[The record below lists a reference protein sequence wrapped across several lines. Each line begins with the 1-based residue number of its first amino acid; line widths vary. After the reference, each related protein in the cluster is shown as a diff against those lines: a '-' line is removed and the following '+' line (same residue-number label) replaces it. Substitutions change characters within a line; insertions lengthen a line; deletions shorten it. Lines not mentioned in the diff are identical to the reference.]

1 MNRISIAL
9 ILAFLAHATA
19 ALAAA
24 PGDIPAGRTRSDA
37 CKGCHGPD
45 GNVADDTMPR
55 LAGQVPQYL
64 EKQLRDFRNSRRK
77 DCGSVGPGK
86 PALSDRDIADL
97 AAFYASQRVTAKADR
112 QQASALGENI
122 YLKGRRSPNFMP
134 ACVGCHG
141 AAGSGKANWQQVMT
155 VAPAIL
161 PSSIGGQS
169 QRYIAHELKAFGTGS
184 RSNDEGAIMR
194 RLAMNLSEEEIL
206 AVATYVASLKQ

>member
-9 ILAFLAHATA
+9 ILAFVAHAPA
-19 ALAAA
+19 ALAGP
-24 PGDIPAGRTRSDA
+24 PGDFAAGRTRSEA

-64 EKQLRDFRNSRRK
+64 EKQLRDFRSSRRK

-86 PALSDRDIADL
+86 PILSDRDIADV
-97 AAFYASQRVTAKADR
+97 AAFYASQRVVSKADR
-112 QQASALGENI
+112 QASSALGESI
-122 YLKGRRSPNFMP
+122 YLKGRRAPAFMP
-134 ACVGCHG
+134 ACIGCHG

-161 PSSIGGQS
+161 PSSIGGQPV
-169 QRYIAHELKAFGTGS
+169 RYIAHELKAFGTGS

-194 RLAMNLSEEEIL
+194 RLAVHLSDEEIA

>member
-1 MNRISIAL
+1 MNRISTAL
-9 ILAFLAHATA
+9 ILAFLAYAPAT
-19 ALAAA
+19 LAAA
-24 PGDIPAGRTRSDA
+24 PADISAGRTRSEA
-37 CKGCHGPD
+37 CKNCHGAD

-64 EKQLRDFRNSRRK
+64 EKQLRDFRSSRRK

-97 AAFYASQRVTAKADR
+97 AAYFASQPVAAKTAR
-112 QQASALGENI
+112 QQVSALGENI
-122 YLKGRRSPNFMP
+122 YLKGRRSPTFMP

-169 QRYIAHELKAFGTGS
+169 QHYIAHELKAFGTGS
-184 RSNDEGAIMR
+184 RSNDEGKIMR
-194 RLAMNLSEEEIL
+194 NLAINLSEEEII
-206 AVATYVASLKQ
+206 AVATYVANLKQ